1 MNNNNKKS
9 LLSLDAHDLKV
20 LVIAAENNIG
30 SKGVIFTITLYIT
43 YGQTNSSYVKIK
55 KKKKQKQHVCS
66 YSSS

>member
-43 YGQTNSSYVKIK
+43 
-55 KKKKQKQHVCS
+55 
-66 YSSS
+66 